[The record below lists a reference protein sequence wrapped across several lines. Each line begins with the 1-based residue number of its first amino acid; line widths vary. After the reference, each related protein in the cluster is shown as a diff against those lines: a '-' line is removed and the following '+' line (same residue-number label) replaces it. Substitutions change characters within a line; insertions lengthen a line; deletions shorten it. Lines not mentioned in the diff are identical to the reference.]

1 MFAEKEFSDY
11 FMRLPS
17 EPRISLAAEIG
28 YLTSEKTPGMM
39 GQVRLLLAACYLLRV
54 SMAAYGKYYRC

>member
-1 MFAEKEFSDY
+1 
-11 FMRLPS
+11 MRLPS
-17 EPRISLAAEIG
+17 EHRISLAAEIG